1 MNNNYKSVV
10 NLALVLFLFYCSSL
24 FRLIPIVLFNIDL
37 NNCSDKLYNF
47 LRIFPNMVLTI
58 LLFIIYWND
67 LKKDFKIF
75 KKKFGEIT
83 DIAIK
88 YWVIGFVCMLASNLL
103 IQLLLPVSIA
113 SNEQE
118 IRKFIDGTP
127 FFAFL
132 ATCVFAPLLEE
143 IIFRKSFKDPI
154 KSKWLFVILSGV
166 VFGAMHVLGSIESL
180 YSLLYIIPYSSLGI
194 AFALAYYKTDNIF
207 SSIFAHF
214 IHNTSTFIVLLLYVL
229 R

>member
-1 MNNNYKSVV
+1 MHNNYKPII
-10 NLALVLFLFYCSSL
+10 NLALVLFLFYISSL
-24 FRLIPIVLFNIDL
+24 FRLIPIVLFNIDI
-37 NNCSDKLYNF
+37 NTCSDKVYNF
-47 LRIFPNMVLTI
+47 LRIFPNIVLTI
-58 LLFIIYWND
+58 LLFIIFWSD
-67 LKKDFKIF
+67 LKKDFKVF
-75 KKKFGEIT
+75 RKKFGEIT
-83 DIAIK
+83 DVAIK
-88 YWVIGFVCMLASNLL
+88 YWVIGFVCMLVSNLL

-118 IRKFIDGTP
+118 IRKFIDSTP

-143 IIFRKSFKDPI
+143 LIFRKSFKDAI
-154 KSKWLFVILSGV
+154 KNKWLFIILSGF

-194 AFALAYYKTDNIF
+194 SFAYMYYKTDNIF

-214 IHNTSTFIVLLLYVL
+214 VHNTSTFIVLLLYVL